1 MSDLYIYWGGY
12 ITEIYWVIHNI
23 ILTAHLYNA
32 PSKITDRF
40 LRVV

>member
-12 ITEIYWVIHNI
+12 ITEIYRVRHNI

-32 PSKITDRF
+32 PSKIPEC
-40 LRVV
+40 LLSVG

>member
-23 ILTAHLYNA
+23 ILTAELNNA
-32 PSKITDRF
+32 PSKIPEC
-40 LRVV
+40 LLGVG